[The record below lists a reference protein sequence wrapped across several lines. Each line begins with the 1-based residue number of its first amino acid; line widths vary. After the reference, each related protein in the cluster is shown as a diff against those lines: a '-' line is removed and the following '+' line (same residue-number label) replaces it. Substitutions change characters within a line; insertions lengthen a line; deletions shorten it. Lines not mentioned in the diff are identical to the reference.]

1 MGSTTARILYGQ
13 QSQTPGLAL
22 ADNRSWYTY
31 TNLLETKSS
40 VGRRVK
46 PAGVNI
52 LFDGTSVRSTRIHTR
67 AGTYTVYL
75 TSPDGSWWRN
85 DYLLNP
91 STIGPTYSSYSLPSK
106 YWSNRLLKEIRD
118 TDLNLAQAFAERAQ
132 TEKMFV
138 DYGKRLL
145 KAYSA
150 VKRGRPNE
158 VLNALLGT
166 KADKSAFSGYKKV
179 VIDTTGVASDTWLAW
194 QYGVRPL
201 ISDLKGAVKEY
212 YKVRQTQPLIRSYT
226 IHASSDERVGEFQ
239 SQPWTSVYNPALTR
253 QTQWAQK
260 ARVRAY
266 AEFQDS
272 AQAWDVS
279 AQRLGLTDPI
289 LLAWELIPY
298 SFVIDWFIN
307 VGEFLEASGTITGL
321 KRVGIHVTTTT
332 EEYSR
337 VDQGGGSATRSQV
350 IKDRVFTP
358 SLPSASL
365 RIKANPFSVSHT
377 TSALALIR
385 QLRF

>member
-1 MGSTTARILYGQ
+1 MM
-13 QSQTPGLAL
+13 
-22 ADNRSWYTY
+22 DNRVWTTY
-31 TNLLETKSS
+31 TNLLETKSDG
-40 VGRRVK
+40 GRRVK
-46 PAGVNI
+46 PKGVDL
-52 LFDGTSVRSTRIHTR
+52 LFNGTDVQSNRTMIRN
-67 AGTYTVYL
+67 GTYTVLL
-75 TSPDGSWWRN
+75 TDPTGWWRN
-85 DYLLNP
+85 DYLLTA
-91 STIGPTYSSYSLPSK
+91 STVGPGPSSYNLASK
-106 YWSNRLLKEIRD
+106 YWANRLLKEVRD

-166 KADKSAFSGYKKV
+166 KADKGAISGYKKV
-179 VIDTTGVASDTWLAW
+179 VKDTTGVASDTWLAW

-226 IHASSDERVGEFQ
+226 LRASSDERMGGVQLE
-239 SQPWTSVYNPALTR
+239 PWTSVYNPAAVRSSDLT
-253 QTQWAQK
+253 QK
-260 ARVRAY
+260 AAIRAHV
-266 AEFQDS
+266 EFQDS

-298 SFVIDWFIN
+298 SFVIDWFVN

-332 EEYSR
+332 AEYSR
-337 VDQGGGSATRSQV
+337 IDKGGGSASRQFVVKSRT
-350 IKDRVFTP
+350 FWP
-358 SLPSASL
+358 FLPNASL
-365 RIKANPFSVSHT
+365 RIKANPLTVSHV

-385 QLRF
+385 QVRF